1 MGKATKKEKRKK
13 KNNQIHQF
21 ATDLYVIFH
30 DLSGHVFYAYL
41 YLHSFNRDSL
51 HARLRNH

>member
-1 MGKATKKEKRKK
+1 MGKTTKKEKRKK
-13 KNNQIHQF
+13 KNQIHQF

-30 DLSGHVFYAYL
+30 DLSGHIFYAYL
-41 YLHSFNRDSL
+41 YLHSFNWDSL